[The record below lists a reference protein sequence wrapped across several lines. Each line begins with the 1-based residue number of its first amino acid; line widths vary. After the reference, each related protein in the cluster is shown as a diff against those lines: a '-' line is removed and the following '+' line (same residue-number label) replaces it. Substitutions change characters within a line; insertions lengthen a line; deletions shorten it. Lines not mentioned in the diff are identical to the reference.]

1 MKKKDILITGVAGF
15 IGSKVA
21 KKFLEAGYFVYGVD
35 DLSSG
40 YKNNIPKGIKFIKKD
55 LAKIIYQIFTK
66 KYWASF
72 TLLDNLQEKVITNQ

>member
-1 MKKKDILITGVAGF
+1 MITGVAGF

-21 KKFLEAGYFVYGVD
+21 KKFLETGYFVYGVD
-35 DLSSG
+35 DLSSD

-55 LAKIIYQIFTK
+55 QQNHLSNFYQK

-72 TLLDNLQEKVITNQ
+72 TLRTIFRRKSCTNQ